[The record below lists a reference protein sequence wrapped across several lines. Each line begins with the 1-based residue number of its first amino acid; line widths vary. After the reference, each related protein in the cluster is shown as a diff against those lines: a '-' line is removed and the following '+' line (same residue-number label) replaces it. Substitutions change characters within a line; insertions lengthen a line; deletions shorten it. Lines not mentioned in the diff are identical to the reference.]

1 MNEITDRLRDAT
13 RAVGET
19 IDQVPAFSPAAG
31 RTRSEGAGRVRRAW
45 LVPLAA
51 AASVTVAVAGG
62 VAVARGGDGSP
73 GRDAATS
80 AGPAAAPTFFAET
93 GESGITVRS
102 VNGGAETSRVP
113 NPSGKERFVGI
124 QAAQDNRLFYAVS
137 AEDDCRPRLYRFTLD
152 EEGKVGSFGPLP
164 FAPPEGTRP
173 TSLAVSGDG
182 GKLAYGL
189 MSCGGGAEKGRLVVA
204 DTVTGDSR
212 TWTAKDGVDVSE
224 LSMTADGRFVLF
236 ARYVRMEL
244 RSSAPVTDAATLTA
258 TEAPSPYPMVS
269 QVGEPIEP
277 VTAASPLVAEGAS
290 DPTVAASPV
299 GEPVAP
305 VTAAITASPV
315 ASEATAT
322 AVPSP
327 ATTAEPSASSSVEAS
342 VVVTEAS
349 PVQPSVAG
357 KGIAPQVEWCHLPAA
372 TILDEPGVASS
383 PAVTPDEDPV
393 EVHAVVKVCPDLSDL
408 RLLDTGAP
416 GDSLEQASSISLGG
430 GSRGMLG
437 AAISPDGSRI
447 VAAFQNM
454 EIDGKTG
461 LPVGGSADL
470 IAYDTADGKATGVV
484 YHEAGE
490 AGIQLLDLDGTGER
504 VIVSRGDEI
513 GAVDAAGYRALVK
526 TGEPS
531 RIYGS
536 RYAW

>member
-1 MNEITDRLRDAT
+1 MNDITDRLRDAT

-19 IDQVPAFSPAAG
+19 IDQVPAFSLSAG
-31 RTRSEGAGRVRRAW
+31 RTRSGGASRVRRAW

-62 VAVARGGDGSP
+62 VAVARGGDGGPSQ
-73 GRDAATS
+73 DAATS
-80 AGPAAAPTFFAET
+80 AGLAAAPTFFAEA
-93 GESGITVRS
+93 GEGGIIVRS

-152 EEGKVGSFGPLP
+152 EEGKIGTFGPLP

-182 GKLAYGL
+182 GKLAYGVVP
-189 MSCGGGAEKGRLVVA
+189 CRGGEKGRLVVA
-204 DTVTGDSR
+204 DTATGDSR

-236 ARYVRMEL
+236 AGYVRMEL
-244 RSSAPVTDAATLTA
+244 GSSAPVTDEATFTA

-269 QVGEPIEP
+269 RVGEPP
-277 VTAASPLVAEGAS
+277 
-290 DPTVAASPV
+290 
-299 GEPVAP
+299 AP
-305 VTAAITASPV
+305 VIDAITASPV

-327 ATTAEPSASSSVEAS
+327 ATAEPSVAPTAEAS
-342 VVVTEAS
+342 FVVTEAS
-349 PVQPSVAG
+349 PIEPGVTG
-357 KGIAPQVEWCHLPAA
+357 KEATPQVEWCRFPAA
-372 TILDEPGVASS
+372 TILDEPSEASS
-383 PAVTPDEDPV
+383 PAVAPDEDPI
-393 EVHAVVKVCPDLSDL
+393 EVHAVFKVCPDLSDL

-416 GDSLEQASSISLGG
+416 GDSLEQASSISLSAQAGETSG
-430 GSRGMLG
+430 GMLG

-461 LPVGGSADL
+461 RQVGGSADL
-470 IAYDTADGKATGVV
+470 IAYNTADGKAAGVV
-484 YHEAGE
+484 YHDAGE
-490 AGIQLLDLDGTGER
+490 AAIRLLDLDGTGEH
-504 VIVSRGDEI
+504 VIVARGDEI
-513 GAVDAAGYRALVK
+513 GAVDAAGYRALTK
-526 TGEPS
+526 TEEPS
-531 RIYGS
+531 RVFGS
-536 RYAW
+536 RFAW

>member
-1 MNEITDRLRDAT
+1 MNDITDRLRDAT

-19 IDQVPAFSPAAG
+19 IDQVPAFSLGAD
-31 RTRSEGAGRVRRAW
+31 RTRPGGASWARRAW

-62 VAVARGGDGSP
+62 VAVARGGDGGP
-73 GRDAATS
+73 GRDATTS
-80 AGPAAAPTFFAET
+80 AGLAAAPTFFAEA

-113 NPSGKERFVGI
+113 NPSGRERFVGI

-137 AEDDCRPRLYRFTLD
+137 AEDDCRPRLYRLTLD
-152 EEGKVGSFGPLP
+152 EEGKIGSFGPLP

-189 MSCGGGAEKGRLVVA
+189 MPCGGGAEKGRLVVA
-204 DTVTGDSR
+204 DTATGDSR
-212 TWTAKDGVDVSE
+212 TWTAKDDVKVSE

-236 ARYVRMEL
+236 ARYGRIEL
-244 RSSAPVTDAATLTA
+244 RSSAPVTDEATPTA

-269 QVGEPIEP
+269 R
-277 VTAASPLVAEGAS
+277 
-290 DPTVAASPV
+290 V

-305 VTAAITASPV
+305 VIATITASPE
-315 ASEATAT
+315 APEATAT

-327 ATTAEPSASSSVEAS
+327 VTTTEPSVAPSVEAS

-349 PVQPSVAG
+349 PVEPSVAG
-357 KGIAPQVEWCHLPAA
+357 KGTMPQVEWCHLPSA
-372 TILDEPGVASS
+372 TILDEPGEASS
-383 PAVTPDEDPV
+383 PAVASGEDPV
-393 EVHAVVKVCPDLSDL
+393 EVHAVVKICPYLSDL

-430 GSRGMLG
+430 MSRDMLG

-461 LPVGGSADL
+461 RPVGGSADL
-470 IAYDTADGKATGVV
+470 IAYNTADGKATDVV
-484 YHEAGE
+484 YHDAGE
-490 AGIQLLDLDGTGER
+490 AAIRLLDLDGTGEHM
-504 VIVSRGDEI
+504 IIARGTEI
-513 GAVDAAGYRALVK
+513 GAVDAAGYRALVQ
-526 TGEPS
+526 TGDPS

-536 RYAW
+536 SVAW